1 FLDQLCLIN
10 EIATQIRNAYDL
22 TQDLLLYATRHGFS
36 DKQLGQLR
44 HMDDTV
50 VRGVRHALGVR
61 PIYKSVDTAAG
72 VHASQPPYH
81 YSSYDGQETEIT
93 HHHRPTV
100 VILGSGPNRIGQG
113 VEFDYSCV
121 HATMA
126 MQQAGY
132 DTVLVNCNPE
142 TVSTD
147 SDMSD
152 RLYFEP
158 LTLEDVLEI
167 IHAEEQTGPVK
178 GVFVQ

>member
-1 FLDQLCLIN
+1 
-10 EIATQIRNAYDL
+10 
-22 TQDLLLYATRHGFS
+22 
-36 DKQLGQLR
+36 
-44 HMDDTV
+44 
-50 VRGVRHALGVR
+50 VRHALGVR

-72 VHASQPPYH
+72 EHAAQAPYH

-93 HHHRPTV
+93 DHQRPTV

-126 MQQAGY
+126 MQQDGY

-152 RLYFEP
+152 RLNFEP
-158 LTLEDVLEI
+158 LMPEDVLEI
-167 IHAEEQTGPVK
+167 IHAEELTGTVK
-178 GVFVQ
+178 GVFVQLGEQTPLKLTKE